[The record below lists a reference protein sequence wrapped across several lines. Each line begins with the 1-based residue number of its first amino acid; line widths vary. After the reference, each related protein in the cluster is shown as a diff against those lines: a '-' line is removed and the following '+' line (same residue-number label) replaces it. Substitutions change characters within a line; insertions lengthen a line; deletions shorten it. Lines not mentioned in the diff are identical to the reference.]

1 MNAKQQGLKKNGR
14 YMRATLIRLSS
25 YLGSLSVPLDSATI
39 SYWFM
44 LNLHW
49 SVEKIRLTQG

>member
-25 YLGSLSVPLDSATI
+25 YLGSLSVPLNIAAI
-39 SYWFM
+39 SYWFK

-49 SVEKIRLTQG
+49 SAEDI

>member
-1 MNAKQQGLKKNGR
+1 MNAKQQGLKKNRR

-25 YLGSLSVPLDSATI
+25 YLGSLSVPLNSAAV
-39 SYWFM
+39 SYWFK

-49 SVEKIRLTQG
+49 SGEKI

>member
-25 YLGSLSVPLDSATI
+25 YLGSLSVPLNSAAV
-39 SYWFM
+39 SYWFK

-49 SVEKIRLTQG
+49 SGEKI